1 MITKM
6 QTKDDIRNG
15 LQEIFEETGTY
26 LRTVDD
32 AGFQKRIDGKWSIA
46 QNLDHL
52 TISNFITALS
62 MNTPKF
68 MLKRIFGT
76 KKREDWNYDE
86 VIWRYQRSLS
96 NGAKASL
103 PFQPKI
109 SLVRS
114 RPIVEKLWQSSSEG
128 LLNAINKWTEE
139 DLDSILV
146 PHPIMGKLTVR
157 ELLFFTIYHVQH
169 HLCTIKNIK

>member
-15 LQEIFEETGTY
+15 LEAIFEETGTY

-32 AGFQKRIDGKWSIA
+32 EDFGKRVNGKWSIA
-46 QNLDHL
+46 QNIDHL

-76 KKREDWNYDE
+76 KKR
-86 VIWRYQRSLS
+86 RL
-96 NGAKASL
+96 
-103 PFQPKI
+103 
-109 SLVRS
+109 
-114 RPIVEKLWQSSSEG
+114 
-128 LLNAINKWTEE
+128 
-139 DLDSILV
+139 
-146 PHPIMGKLTVR
+146 
-157 ELLFFTIYHVQH
+157 EL
-169 HLCTIKNIK
+169 